1 MWIPFEL
8 QRGVGGPNR
17 KPFYAAWASFVRM
30 AFTSGGTLYFMA
42 NVAGSPVAVYLCKL
56 DSSVHRLMLGI

>member
-1 MWIPFEL
+1 MNIVPRFKLTTNGGRSEL

-30 AFTSGGTLYFMA
+30 AFTSGGTLFFTVS
-42 NVAGSPVAVYLCKL
+42 VAKS
-56 DSSVHRLMLGI
+56 RLGWKR